1 MPTQEEIETNERR
14 GAERRIQTFVSS
26 GGQVES
32 RVFDPGSRVNKTDS
46 SWGGE
51 VRGAIFDVST
61 NTYTPT
67 RENQQDISETSKDRG
82 VDSFSVPTD
91 NSQSASNTF
100 VGVVN
105 ENGILKTATITGEIG
120 DAI

>member
-32 RVFDPGSRVNKTDS
+32 RVFDSGSRVNKTDS